1 MISTPPKLRSDLDR
15 RVQITPNGSVLV
27 IKDPVS
33 GEFFRLQAAEYFI
46 ADQLDGAT
54 PLNVLNTRVEKEFG
68 ASLAPEKLAAFI
80 KTLDRNGLLENQTNG
95 HKPRP
100 KQPER
105 FAGGALALRFKI
117 FDPDRLLNRLLPWVQ
132 FCFTPQFLFLSAALI
147 CCAAAV
153 TVFNWN
159 EFLRDASRLY
169 SVSTLPLLM
178 ATIFLVITAH
188 EFAHGLTCKHFGG
201 EVREMGFMLIYFQ
214 PAFYCNV
221 SDAWFFSKARR
232 LWVSFAGPYFEVF
245 LWALAT
251 LTWRLT
257 DPETWVSRVALVVM
271 ATSGTKTFFNFNPLI
286 KLDGYYLLS
295 DYLEVANLRKKSF
308 RYLGDFLK
316 SFGGLARALP
326 KVTLREKRIFLIYG
340 LIAWV
345 FSFSLFGYM
354 ALVIGEHLIL
364 EGQRLA
370 FLAFAGLVGIRF
382 RSKFRYLFYRSSEQS
397 RSPPPKRDG
406 LETKTRDWRPGS
418 EQSSSP
424 PPKRDFSSRRRLVLK
439 LAGAAA
445 LVLLLFLVKT
455 ELRVAGSV
463 NAFPIH
469 NADVRAEIEGII
481 EVIYVDEGQRVES
494 GEPIAGI
501 YDRDVRAEL
510 QKTEAQVA
518 ENQARLKL
526 LEAGARTEQIQLAQ
540 TTVARHEEQLKFLQG
555 RLERYRLLNK
565 QQLLSMIDYEES
577 ARLVASSASDLAEA
591 KKKLELLQAGSRPEE
606 IEALQATV
614 ARLETERHHLQ
625 GQLRLMQVVSPASG
639 IVTTPARQLKEMR
652 QQLVHKGDLIA
663 EVHDFKTIT
672 AEIEVSEK
680 EIADVRSGQA
690 VALKVRAYPERV
702 FPGKVTD
709 IATTVQGATGSA
721 STSASKTGLGGS
733 GLGNAAKSANAILV
747 TTEID
752 NGKGLLKPGMT
763 GMAKIYCGQR
773 RIIDLITRRL
783 SRTFRVEFWSW
794 W

>member
-1 MISTPPKLRSDLDR
+1 MSTLPKLRSDLDR

-27 IKDPVS
+27 IKDPLS
-33 GEFFRLQAAEYFI
+33 GQFFRLQAAEYFI

-80 KTLDRNGLLENQTNG
+80 KTLDRNGLLETQTNG

-100 KQPER
+100 KQPGR

-147 CCAAAV
+147 CCAATV

-169 SVSTLPLLM
+169 SVSTLPLLI
-178 ATIFLVITAH
+178 ATVFLVITAH

-257 DPETWVSRVALVVM
+257 DPETWVSHVALVVM
-271 ATSGTKTFFNFNPLI
+271 VTSGTKTLFNFNPLI

-295 DYLEVANLRKKSF
+295 DYLEVVNLRKKSF

-326 KVTLREKRIFLIYG
+326 KVTLREKRIFLTYG

-364 EGQRLA
+364 QGQRLA

-397 RSPPPKRDG
+397 
-406 LETKTRDWRPGS
+406 
-418 EQSSSP
+418 SSR

-445 LVLLLFLVKT
+445 LVLLLFLVKM

-481 EVIYVDEGQRVES
+481 EGIYVDEGQRVEA
-494 GEPIAGI
+494 GDPIAGI

-510 QKTEAQVA
+510 QKIEAQVA

-526 LEAGARTEQIQLAQ
+526 LEAGARPEEIQLAQ
-540 TTVARHEEQLKFLQG
+540 TTVARHEQQLKFHQD
-555 RLERYRLLNK
+555 RLERYRLLAK
-565 QQLLSMIDYEES
+565 QQSASMLEYEEN
-577 ARLVASSASDLAEA
+577 ARLAASSASDLAEA

-606 IEALQATV
+606 IEALKALV
-614 ARLETERHHLQ
+614 ARLEVQRHYLQ
-625 GQLRLMQVVSPASG
+625 DQLRLMQVVSPASG

-652 QQLVHKGDLIA
+652 YQLVHKGDLIA

-672 AEIEVSEK
+672 AEIAVSEK

-702 FPGKVTD
+702 FPGKVTY

-721 STSASKTGLGGS
+721 STAESKTSLGGS
-733 GLGNAAKSANAILV
+733 GLGNAAKSANTILV

-752 NGKGLLKPGMT
+752 NGDGLLKPGMT

>member
-1 MISTPPKLRSDLDR
+1 MISTLPKLRSDLDR
-15 RVQITPNGSVLV
+15 RVQTTPNGSVLM

-33 GEFFRLQAAEYFI
+33 GEFFRLQQAERFI
-46 ADQLDGAT
+46 AEQLDGAT
-54 PLNVLNTRVEKEFG
+54 PLNVLNTRVEKKFG

-80 KTLDRNGLLENQTNG
+80 KTLDRNRLLETQTNG
-95 HKPRP
+95 HKPQP
-100 KQPER
+100 KQPGR

-132 FCFTPQFLFLSAALI
+132 FCFTPQFLFLSAGLI

-169 SVSTLPLLM
+169 SVSTLPLLI

-221 SDAWFFSKARR
+221 SDAWFFSKGRR

-295 DYLEVANLRKKSF
+295 DYLEVVNLRKKSF

-316 SFGGLARALP
+316 SFGGLARPLP
-326 KVTLREKRIFLIYG
+326 KVTLREKRIFLTYG
-340 LIAWV
+340 LIASV

-364 EGQRLA
+364 QGQRLA
-370 FLAFAGLVGIRF
+370 FLVFAVLVGIRF
-382 RSKFRYLFYRSSEQS
+382 RNKLRGLFYRSSEQS
-397 RSPPPKRDG
+397 RSRPPKRDG

-418 EQSSSP
+418 EQSPSP
-424 PPKRDFSSRRRLVLK
+424 SPKRDFSSRRRLVLK

-445 LVLLLFLVKT
+445 VLLLLFLVKM

-481 EVIYVDEGQRVES
+481 EVIYVDEGQRVEP

-501 YDRDVRAEL
+501 NDRDVRAEL
-510 QKTEAQVA
+510 QKIEAQVA

-526 LEAGARTEQIQLAQ
+526 LEAGSRTEEIQLAQ
-540 TTVARHEEQLKFLQG
+540 TTVARHEEQLKFHQD
-555 RLERYRLLNK
+555 RLERYRLLTK
-565 QQLLSMIDYEES
+565 QQSASMLEYEES

-606 IEALQATV
+606 IEALRAMV
-614 ARLETERHHLQ
+614 ASLETQRHYLQ

-652 QQLVHKGDLIA
+652 HQLVHKGDLIA

-672 AEIEVSEK
+672 AEIAVSEK

-690 VALKVRAYPERV
+690 VALKARAYPERV

-709 IATTVQGATGSA
+709 IATTVQGATGST
-721 STSASKTGLGGS
+721 SNSASKTGSGGS
-733 GLGNAAKSANAILV
+733 GLGNAVKSANTILV

-752 NGKGLLKPGMT
+752 NGEGLLKPGMT

-773 RIIDLITRRL
+773 RISDLITRRL

>member
-1 MISTPPKLRSDLDR
+1 MISTLPKLRSDLDR
-15 RVQITPNGSVLV
+15 RVQTTPNGSVLV

-33 GEFFRLQAAEYFI
+33 GEFFRLREAERFI
-46 ADQLDGAT
+46 AEQLDGAT
-54 PLNVLNTRVEKEFG
+54 PLNALNTRVEKKFG

-80 KTLDRNGLLENQTNG
+80 KTLDRNQLLETQANG

-100 KQPER
+100 KQPGR

-132 FCFTPQFLFLSAALI
+132 FCFTPQFLFLSAGLI

-153 TVFNWN
+153 TVLNWN

-169 SVSTLPLLM
+169 SVSTLPLLI
-178 ATIFLVITAH
+178 ATVFVVITAH

-201 EVREMGFMLIYFQ
+201 EVREMGFMLVYFQ

-245 LWALAT
+245 IWALAT

-295 DYLEVANLRKKSF
+295 DYLDVVNLRKKSF

-326 KVTLREKRIFLIYG
+326 KVTLREKRIFLTYG

-345 FSFSLFGYM
+345 FSFFFLCYM
-354 ALVIGEHLIL
+354 ALVIGEHLIVQ
-364 EGQRLA
+364 GQRLA

-382 RSKFRYLFYRSSEQS
+382 RTKFRGLFYRSSEQS
-397 RSPPPKRDG
+397 RSRPPEG
-406 LETKTRDWRPGS
+406 
-418 EQSSSP
+418 
-424 PPKRDFSSRRRLVLK
+424 DFSSRRRLVVK

-455 ELRVAGSV
+455 ELRVAGAV

-481 EVIYVDEGQRVES
+481 EAIYVDEGQRVES
-494 GEPIAGI
+494 GERIAGI

-510 QKTEAQVA
+510 QKIEGQLA

-526 LEAGARTEQIQLAQ
+526 LEAGARPEEIQLAQ
-540 TTVARHEEQLKFLQG
+540 TTVARHEEQLKFHQD
-555 RLERYRLLNK
+555 RLERYRLLTK
-565 QQLLSMIDYEES
+565 QQSASMLEYEES

-606 IEALQATV
+606 IEALQAMV
-614 ARLETERHHLQ
+614 ASLETQRHHLQ
-625 GQLRLMQVVSPASG
+625 DQLRLMQVVSPASG

-663 EVHDFKTIT
+663 EVHDFKTII
-672 AEIEVSEK
+672 AEIAVSEK

-702 FPGKVTD
+702 FPGKVTY

-721 STSASKTGLGGS
+721 STAALKTSLGGS
-733 GLGNAAKSANAILV
+733 GLGNAAKSANTILV

-752 NGKGLLKPGMT
+752 NGDGLLKPGMT
-763 GMAKIYCGQR
+763 GMAKISCGQR

>member
-1 MISTPPKLRSDLDR
+1 MTSTLPKLRSDLDR
-15 RVQITPNGSVLV
+15 RVQTTSNGSVLL

-33 GEFFRLQAAEYFI
+33 GEFFRLQEAERFI
-46 ADQLDGAT
+46 AEQLDGAT
-54 PLNVLNTRVEKEFG
+54 PLNVLNTRVEKKFG

-80 KTLDRNGLLENQTNG
+80 KTLDRNRLLETQTNG
-95 HKPRP
+95 HKH
-100 KQPER
+100 QPQEPGR

-132 FCFTPQFLFLSAALI
+132 FCFTPQFLFLSAGLI

-169 SVSTLPLLM
+169 SVSTLPLLI

-221 SDAWFFSKARR
+221 SDAWFFSKPRR

-257 DPETWVSRVALVVM
+257 DPETWVSSVALVVM

-295 DYLEVANLRKKSF
+295 DYLEVVNLRKKSF

-316 SFGGLARALP
+316 SFGGYARALP
-326 KVTLREKRIFLIYG
+326 KVTLREKRIFLTYG

-364 EGQRLA
+364 QGQRLA

-397 RSPPPKRDG
+397 RSRPPKRN
-406 LETKTRDWRPGS
+406 L
-418 EQSSSP
+418 SSQ
-424 PPKRDFSSRRRLVLK
+424 RRLVVK

-445 LVLLLFLVKT
+445 LVLLLFLVKM
-455 ELRVAGSV
+455 ELRVAGPV
-463 NAFPIH
+463 NALPIH

-481 EVIYVDEGQRVES
+481 EVIYVDEGQRVEP
-494 GEPIAGI
+494 GEPIAGL

-510 QKTEAQVA
+510 EKIEAQVA

-526 LEAGARTEQIQLAQ
+526 LEAGARPEEIQLAQ
-540 TTVARHEEQLKFLQG
+540 TTVARHEEQLKFHQE
-555 RLERYRLLNK
+555 RLERYRLLIK
-565 QQLLSMIDYEES
+565 QQSASMLEYEES

-606 IEALQATV
+606 IEALKALV
-614 ARLETERHHLQ
+614 ARLEVQRHHLQ

-639 IVTTPARQLKEMR
+639 IVTTPARQLKEMTH
-652 QQLVHKGDLIA
+652 QLVHKGDLIA

-672 AEIEVSEK
+672 AEIAVSEK
-680 EIADVRSGQA
+680 EIADVRSDQA

-702 FPGKVTD
+702 FPGKVTY

-721 STSASKTGLGGS
+721 STAALKTSLGGS
-733 GLGNAAKSANAILV
+733 GLGNAAKSANTILV

-752 NGKGLLKPGMT
+752 NGEGLLKPGMT
-763 GMAKIYCGQR
+763 GIAKICCGQR

>member
-33 GEFFRLQAAEYFI
+33 GEFFRLQQAERFI

-80 KTLDRNGLLENQTNG
+80 KTLDRNGLLETQTNG

-178 ATIFLVITAH
+178 ATVFLVITAH

-245 LWALAT
+245 LWALAA

-271 ATSGTKTFFNFNPLI
+271 VTSGTKTLFNFNPLI

-295 DYLEVANLRKKSF
+295 DYLEVVNLRKKSF

-326 KVTLREKRIFLIYG
+326 KVTLREKRIFLTYG

-364 EGQRLA
+364 QGQRLA

-397 RSPPPKRDG
+397 RSRLPKGD
-406 LETKTRDWRPGS
+406 L
-418 EQSSSP
+418 
-424 PPKRDFSSRRRLVLK
+424 SSRGRLVLK

-445 LVLLLFLVKT
+445 LVLLLFLVKMD
-455 ELRVAGSV
+455 LRVAGSV

-510 QKTEAQVA
+510 QKIEAQVA

-526 LEAGARTEQIQLAQ
+526 LEAGARTEEIQLAQ
-540 TTVARHEEQLKFLQG
+540 TTVARHEQQLKFHQD
-555 RLERYRLLNK
+555 RLERYRLLIK
-565 QQLLSMIDYEES
+565 QQSASMLEYEES

-591 KKKLELLQAGSRPEE
+591 KKKLELLLAGSRPEE
-606 IEALQATV
+606 IEALKALV
-614 ARLETERHHLQ
+614 ARLEVQRNYLQ
-625 GQLRLMQVVSPASG
+625 DQLRLMQVVSPASG
-639 IVTTPARQLKEMR
+639 IVTTPTRQLKEMR
-652 QQLVHKGDLIA
+652 YQLVHKGDLIA
-663 EVHDFKTIT
+663 EIHDFKTIT
-672 AEIEVSEK
+672 AEIAVSEK

-702 FPGKVTD
+702 FPGKVTR
-709 IATTVQGATGSA
+709 IATAVQGATGSA
-721 STSASKTGLGGS
+721 STSASTAGLAGS
-733 GLGNAAKSANAILV
+733 GLGNAAKSANTILV

-752 NGKGLLKPGMT
+752 NGEALLKPGMT

>member
-1 MISTPPKLRSDLDR
+1 MIATLPKLRSDLDR
-15 RVQITPNGSVLV
+15 RVQTTPNGSVLV

-33 GEFFRLQAAEYFI
+33 GEFFRLQEAERFI
-46 ADQLDGAT
+46 AEQLDGAT
-54 PLNVLNTRVEKEFG
+54 PLNALNTRVEKKFG
-68 ASLAPEKLAAFI
+68 ASLAPQKLAAFI
-80 KTLDRNGLLENQTNG
+80 KTLDRNGLLETQTNG

-100 KQPER
+100 KQPGR
-105 FAGGALALRFKI
+105 FAGGVLALRFKI

-132 FCFTPQFLFLSAALI
+132 FCFTRQFLFLSAGLI

-159 EFLRDASRLY
+159 EFLGDASRLY
-169 SVSTLPLLM
+169 SVSTLPLLI
-178 ATIFLVITAH
+178 ATVFVVITAH

-201 EVREMGFMLIYFQ
+201 EVREMGFMLVYFQ

-295 DYLEVANLRKKSF
+295 DYLEVVNLRKKSF

-316 SFGGLARALP
+316 SLGGLASALP
-326 KVTLREKRIFLIYG
+326 KVTLREKRIFLTYG

-345 FSFSLFGYM
+345 FSFSFLCYM
-354 ALVIGEHLIL
+354 ALVIGEHLIVQ
-364 EGQRLA
+364 GQRLA
-370 FLAFAGLVGIRF
+370 FLAFAGLVGVRF
-382 RSKFRYLFYRSSEQS
+382 RTKFRGLFYRSSEQS
-397 RSPPPKRDG
+397 R
-406 LETKTRDWRPGS
+406 
-418 EQSSSP
+418 SP

-445 LVLLLFLVKT
+445 LVLLLFLVKMD
-455 ELRVAGSV
+455 LRVAGSV
-463 NAFPIH
+463 NALPIH

-481 EVIYVDEGQRVES
+481 EVIYVDEGQRVEP

-510 QKTEAQVA
+510 EKIEAQVA

-526 LEAGARTEQIQLAQ
+526 LEAGARPEEIQLAQ
-540 TTVARHEEQLKFLQG
+540 TTVARHEEQLKFHQD
-555 RLERYRLLNK
+555 RLERYRLLTK
-565 QQLLSMIDYEES
+565 QQSASMLEYEES

-606 IEALQATV
+606 IEALQAMV
-614 ARLETERHHLQ
+614 ASLETQRHHLQ
-625 GQLRLMQVVSPASG
+625 DQLRLMQVVSPASG

-672 AEIEVSEK
+672 AEIAVSEK
-680 EIADVRSGQA
+680 EIADVRGGQA
-690 VALKVRAYPERV
+690 VALKVRTYPERV
-702 FPGKVTD
+702 FPGKVTY

-721 STSASKTGLGGS
+721 STSASKLGLGGS
-733 GLGNAAKSANAILV
+733 GLGNAAKSANTILV

-752 NGKGLLKPGMT
+752 NGEGLLKPGMT